1 MSCLRH
7 TVLIRKPEKLP
18 NCIVCD
24 TGEFPTEISLTI
36 ENFDIFQK
44 DPLLVTSFTPC
55 NGAMCSEQSKLL
67 IIPGESTVVETI
79 TAPEGCGIIEIQVK
93 LAEIFTLQVTSA
105 QVELFLGEVFKSVDL
120 PLFCTGTEVEIEND
134 RLKITAVLLN

>member
-18 NCIVCD
+18 NCIVCE

-36 ENFDIFQK
+36 ENFDNFK
-44 DPLLVTSFTPC
+44 KETVLLTKFTPC
-55 NGAMCSEQSKLL
+55 NGAMCSEQSKQL

-79 TAPEGCGIIEIQVK
+79 TAPEGCGISEVE
-93 LAEIFTLQVTSA
+93 LPELFGLTVGNE
-105 QVELFLGEVFKSVDL
+105 QVELFLVPASSESVDL

>member
-18 NCIVCD
+18 NCIVCE

-36 ENFDIFQK
+36 ENFDNFQK
-44 DPLLVTSFTPC
+44 KTVLVTRFTPC
-55 NGAMCSEQSKLL
+55 NGAMCSEQSKQL

-79 TAPEGCGIIEIQVK
+79 TAPEGCGISEVE
-93 LAEIFTLQVTSA
+93 LPELFGLMVGNE
-105 QVELFLGEVFKSVDL
+105 QVELFLFPASSESVDL
-120 PLFCTGTEVEIEND
+120 PLFCTGTEVEIENE